1 MKYSEKEMAARKQMA
16 MAAANFFVNEGFDHV
31 MVSITRIR
39 AEVTLFLD
47 SAALLSAAE
56 QQCKPFMIDGAS
68 TEVGEDCTADGNYY
82 YYLELEW
89 L

>member
-1 MKYSEKEMAARKQMA
+1 MKYSEKEIAARKQMA
-16 MAAANFFVNEGFDHV
+16 MAAANFFVNGGFEHV
-31 MVSITRIR
+31 TVSITRIR

-47 SAALLSAAE
+47 SSALLSAAE

-68 TEVGEDCTADGNYY
+68 QVSGEDNAGVDNHY
-82 YYLELEW
+82 YYLTLEW

>member
-1 MKYSEKEMAARKQMA
+1 MKYSEKEIAARKQMA
-16 MAAANFFVNEGFDHV
+16 MCAGNFFVTAGYRHV
-31 MVSITRIR
+31 TISLTTIR

-47 SAALLSAAE
+47 SADEVTVAE
-56 QQCKPFMIDGAS
+56 QLSKPFMIDGAS
-68 TEVGEDCTADGNYY
+68 TESGEGCTAAGNHY

>member
-1 MKYSEKEMAARKQMA
+1 MKYSEKEMTARKQIA
-16 MAAANFFVNEGFDHV
+16 MAAANFFVNEGFEHV
-31 MVSITRIR
+31 TVSITRIR

-56 QQCKPFMIDGAS
+56 QQSIPFLIDGVGMKS
-68 TEVGEDCTADGNYY
+68 GEGTTEHDNHYY
-82 YYLELEW
+82 YMELEW

>member
-1 MKYSEKEMAARKQMA
+1 MKYSEKEIAARKQMA
-16 MAAANFFVNEGFDHV
+16 MAAANFFVNEGFEHV
-31 MVSITRIR
+31 TVSLTRIR
-39 AEVTLFLD
+39 ADVTLFLD

-68 TEVGEDCTADGNYY
+68 TNIGECITAVGNHY
-82 YYLELEW
+82 YYLELDW

>member
-1 MKYSEKEMAARKQMA
+1 MKYSEKETAARKQMA
-16 MAAANFFVNEGFDHV
+16 MAAANFFVNEGFEHV
-31 MVSITRIR
+31 TVSITRIR

-56 QQCKPFMIDGAS
+56 QQSKPFQIDGTS
-68 TEVGEDCTADGNYY
+68 TNTGEGRTAVGDHY

>member
-1 MKYSEKEMAARKQMA
+1 MKYSEKEIAARKQIA
-16 MAAANFFVNEGFDHV
+16 MAAANFFVNEGFEHV
-31 MVSITRIR
+31 TVSITRNR

-47 SAALLSAAE
+47 SAVLLSAAE
-56 QQCKPFMIDGAS
+56 EQCKPFMIDGAS
-68 TEVGEDCTADGNYY
+68 MKSGEGCTANYGQY

>member
-1 MKYSEKEMAARKQMA
+1 MTARKQMA
-16 MAAANFFVNEGFDHV
+16 MAAANFLINQGFVHV
-31 MVSITRIR
+31 TVSITRIR

-68 TEVGEDCTADGNYY
+68 QESGEDNAGVNNHY
-82 YYLELEW
+82 YYLTLEW

>member
-1 MKYSEKEMAARKQMA
+1 MKYSEKEMTARKQMA
-16 MAAANFFVNEGFDHV
+16 MAAANFLINQGFVHV
-31 MVSITRIR
+31 TVSITRTR
-39 AEVTLFLD
+39 AEVTSFFD

-68 TEVGEDCTADGNYY
+68 QESGEGNAGVDNHY
-82 YYLELEW
+82 YYLTLEW

>member
-1 MKYSEKEMAARKQMA
+1 
-16 MAAANFFVNEGFDHV
+16 MAAANFFVNEGFEHV
-31 MVSITRIR
+31 TVSITRTR

-56 QQCKPFMIDGAS
+56 QQSKPFMLDGTS
-68 TEVGEDCTADGNYY
+68 MKSGEGCTGVYGQY